1 MMLRVLLLLPL
12 VFWGMMTQAQTK
24 TYRSYTD
31 SLVARLQR
39 DDFTAATRLL
49 SPGLAQKLT
58 AEQLAAVWEGLQ
70 LSHGTFQKSGTDS
83 LILRNG
89 KPFYYRQWQFEKQT
103 IRMEFAFTPDKRI
116 SSLQVLGSG
125 SGASYLPP
133 TYDRP
138 EDYREYSLPIRHD
151 TIVLPAILT
160 LPANCQRCPLLI
172 LLPDLGPQDKDHS
185 IGPTKMFRDLAVG
198 LAAQGIATYRFDKR
212 TFRYGPELMADLR
225 LLTLETEIL
234 EDVQVAMRQLAQV
247 AEIDT
252 NRLHLLGLG
261 LGGMAAGRVA
271 RFSPWSVRSITVVGS
286 SPRPLPDQLFDQFLP
301 LLAEKSG
308 NADWQPAAKV
318 FAAQVALAKSSRL
331 NNDTPADSLPL
342 QLPGPYW
349 KYLQQTDLIN
359 DFWYSTA
366 PLWFVRG
373 ARDYQSQPADLTA
386 WEARLAGRS
395 NLRTEELPGLN
406 HLLMPVAADTPL
418 REHYQMP
425 GHVANGFI
433 TRLAAFILQP
443 R

>member
-1 MMLRVLLLLPL
+1 MHRLLLLLLL
-12 VFWGMMTQAQTK
+12 VFGGMMTHAQTK
-24 TYRSYTD
+24 TYRAYTD

-70 LSHGTFQKSGTDS
+70 LAHGPFQKSGNDS
-83 LILRNG
+83 LVLRNNI
-89 KPFYYRQWQFEKQT
+89 PYYYRQWHFEKQN
-103 IRMEFAFTPDKRI
+103 IRLEFAFAPDKRI
-116 SSLQVLGSG
+116 SALQVLAAGAS
-125 SGASYLPP
+125 ASYLPP
-133 TYDRP
+133 PYDQPDR
-138 EDYREYSLPIRHD
+138 YREFSLPIRHD

-160 LPANCQRCPLLI
+160 LPVHCQRCPVVV

-198 LAAQGIATYRFDKR
+198 LAAEGIATFRFDKR

-225 LLTLETEIL
+225 LLTLETEML
-234 EDVQVAMRQLAQV
+234 EDVQVALRQLAQV

-271 RFSPWSVRSITVVGS
+271 RFSSWPVRSITIVGS
-286 SPRPLPDQLFDQFLP
+286 SPRPLPDQLFEQFLP

-308 NADWQPAAKV
+308 AADWQPAAKV
-318 FAAQVALAKSSRL
+318 FAAQVALAKSSKL

-349 KYLQQTDLIN
+349 KYLLQNDLVN

-366 PLWFVRG
+366 PLWLVRG
-373 ARDYQSQPADLTA
+373 AHDYQSQPTDLTA
-386 WEARLAGRS
+386 WEGRLAGRG

-406 HLLMPVAADTPL
+406 HLLMPVAANTPL
-418 REHYQMP
+418 LEHYQLP
-425 GHVANGFI
+425 THVNPSFI
-433 TRLAAFILQP
+433 RQLAEWIIG

>member
-1 MMLRVLLLLPL
+1 MRRLLLLL
-12 VFWGMMTQAQTK
+12 VLIFWGMMTHAQIK
-24 TYRSYTD
+24 TYRAYTD

-39 DDFTAATRLL
+39 DDFAAATRLL

-58 AEQLAAVWEGLQ
+58 SEQLAAVWEGLQ
-70 LSHGTFQKSGTDS
+70 LANGTFQKSGADS
-83 LILRNG
+83 LVLRNNI
-89 KPFYYRQWQFEKQT
+89 PYYYRQWHFEKQN
-103 IRMEFAFTPDKRI
+103 IRLEFAFAPDQRI
-116 SSLQVLGSG
+116 SALQVLAAGAS
-125 SGASYLPP
+125 ASYLPP
-133 TYDRP
+133 PYDQP
-138 EDYREYSLPIRHD
+138 ELYREFSLPIRYD

-160 LPANCQRCPLLI
+160 LPTDCQRCPVLV

-198 LAAQGIATYRFDKR
+198 LAAEGIATFRFDKR

-225 LLTLETEIL
+225 LLTLETEML
-234 EDVQVAMRQLAQV
+234 EDVQVAVRQLAQV

-271 RFSPWSVRSITVVGS
+271 RFSPWPVRSITVVGS

-308 NADWQPAAKV
+308 AADWQPAAKV
-318 FAAQVALAKSSRL
+318 FAAQVVLAKSSKL
-331 NNDTPADSLPL
+331 NYDTPADSLPL

-349 KYLQQTDLIN
+349 KYLQQNDLVN

-366 PLWFVRG
+366 PLWLVRG
-373 ARDYQSQPADLTA
+373 ALDYQSQPTDLTA
-386 WEARLAGRS
+386 WEGRLAGRG
-395 NLRTEELPGLN
+395 NLRTEVLPGLN
-406 HLLMPVAADTPL
+406 HLLMPVTAETPL
-418 REHYQMP
+418 LAHYQQP
-425 GHVANGFI
+425 GHVNVEFI
-433 TRLAAFILQP
+433 KRLAASILAK

>member
-1 MMLRVLLLLPL
+1 MRRLLLLL
-12 VFWGMMTQAQTK
+12 LLIFWGMMTHAQTK
-24 TYRSYTD
+24 TYRAYTD

-39 DDFTAATRLL
+39 DDFAAATRLL

-70 LSHGTFQKSGTDS
+70 LANGTFQKSGADS
-83 LILRNG
+83 LVMRNNI
-89 KPFYYRQWQFEKQT
+89 PYYYRQWHFEKQS
-103 IRMEFAFTPDKRI
+103 IRLEFAFAPDKRI
-116 SSLQVLGSG
+116 SALQVLAAGAS
-125 SGASYLPP
+125 ASYLPP
-133 TYDRP
+133 LYDLPDR
-138 EDYREYSLPIRHD
+138 YREFSLPIRHD

-160 LPANCQRCPLLI
+160 LPANCQRCPVVV

-198 LAAQGIATYRFDKR
+198 LAAEGIATFRFDKR

-234 EDVQVAMRQLAQV
+234 EDVQVAIRQLAQV

-271 RFSPWSVRSITVVGS
+271 RFSPWPVRSITVVGS

-308 NADWQPAAKV
+308 AADWQPAAKV
-318 FAAQVALAKSSRL
+318 FAAQVALSKSSKL
-331 NNDTPADSLPL
+331 NYDTPADSLPL

-349 KYLQQTDLIN
+349 KYLQQNDLVN

-366 PLWFVRG
+366 PLWLVRG
-373 ARDYQSQPADLTA
+373 ALDYQSQPTDLAA
-386 WEARLAGRS
+386 WEGRLTGRG
-395 NLRTEELPGLN
+395 NLRTDELPGLN

-418 REHYQMP
+418 LEHYQLP
-425 GHVANGFI
+425 GHVDTGFVA
-433 TRLAAFILQP
+433 RLAAFILEQ

>member
-1 MMLRVLLLLPL
+1 MRRLLLLLLL
-12 VFWGMMTQAQTK
+12 VFGGMMTHAQTK
-24 TYRSYTD
+24 TYRAYTD

-39 DDFTAATRLL
+39 DDFAAATRLL

-70 LSHGTFQKSGTDS
+70 LAHGPFQKSGNDS
-83 LILRNG
+83 LVLRNNI
-89 KPFYYRQWQFEKQT
+89 PYYYRQWHFDKQN
-103 IRMEFAFTPDKRI
+103 IRLEFAFAPDKRI
-116 SSLQVLGSG
+116 SALQVLASG
-125 SGASYLPP
+125 ARASYLPP
-133 TYDRP
+133 PYDQP
-138 EDYREYSLPIRHD
+138 ERYREFSLPIRYD

-160 LPANCQRCPLLI
+160 LPVHCQRCPVVV

-198 LAAQGIATYRFDKR
+198 LAAEGIATFRFDKR

-225 LLTLETEIL
+225 LLTLETEML
-234 EDVQVAMRQLAQV
+234 EDVQVALKQLAQV

-271 RFSPWSVRSITVVGS
+271 RFSPWPVRSITVVGS

-308 NADWQPAAKV
+308 TADWQPAAKV
-318 FAAQVALAKSSRL
+318 FAAQVALAKSSKL
-331 NNDTPADSLPL
+331 NHDTPADSLPL

-349 KYLQQTDLIN
+349 KYLQQNDLVN
-359 DFWYSTA
+359 DFWFGTA
-366 PLWFVRG
+366 PLWLVRG
-373 ARDYQSQPADLTA
+373 ARDYQSQPDDLTA
-386 WEARLAGRS
+386 WEGRLAGRG

-406 HLLMPVAADTPL
+406 HLLMHVAADTPL
-418 REHYQMP
+418 LEHYQLP
-425 GHVANGFI
+425 GHVDVAFV
-433 TRLAAFILQP
+433 RQLAAFVLQTK
-443 R
+443 

>member
-1 MMLRVLLLLPL
+1 MRRLLLLLLL
-12 VFWGMMTQAQTK
+12 VFGGMLSHAQTR
-24 TYRSYTD
+24 TYRAYTD

-39 DDFTAATRLL
+39 DDFAAATRLL
-49 SPGLAQKLT
+49 SPGLAEKLN

-70 LSHGTFQKSGTDS
+70 LSHGTFVKSGGDS
-83 LILRNG
+83 LFTHLKR
-89 KPFYYRQWQFEKQT
+89 PYYYRQWVFEKNTLQL
-103 IRMEFAFTPDKRI
+103 EFTFSPDQRI
-116 SSLQVLGSG
+116 ASLQVLAD
-125 SGASYLPP
+125 GAASSYLPAP
-133 TYDRP
+133 YDEP
-138 EDYREYSLPIRHD
+138 ALYREFSLPIKHD
-151 TIVLPAILT
+151 TIVLPATLT
-160 LPANCQRCPLLI
+160 LPANCQRCPLVV

-198 LAAQGIATYRFDKR
+198 LAAEGIATFRFDKR

-225 LLTLETEIL
+225 LLTLETEML
-234 EDVQVAMRQLAQV
+234 EDVQMALRQLAHV

-252 NRLHLLGLG
+252 NRLHLMGLG

-271 RFSPWSVRSITVVGS
+271 RFSPWPVRSITVVGS

-308 NADWQPAAKV
+308 TADWQPAAKV
-318 FAAQVALAKSSRL
+318 FAAQVALAKSSKL

-349 KYLQQTDLIN
+349 KYLQQNDLVN

-366 PLWFVRG
+366 PLWLVRG
-373 ARDYQSQPADLTA
+373 ARDYQSQPTDLTA
-386 WEARLAGRS
+386 WEGRLAGRG

-418 REHYQMP
+418 MEHYQLP
-425 GHVANGFI
+425 GHVDIGFVV
-433 TRLAAFILQP
+433 RLAAFILEQ